1 MFIKYFRNIMHPER
15 NQFSFTGIYW
25 TLKTCVW
32 GGSCVYFFSF
42 KKRLNLKSYYRKV
55 SWKEVDLQD
64 RVEKIQDGDLV
75 KRIQNLK
82 VGN

>member
-25 TLKTCVW
+25 TLKMW
-32 GGSCVYFFSF
+32 GGVCFFSF
-42 KKRLNLKSYYRKV
+42 KKRLNLESYYRKV

-64 RVEKIQDGDLV
+64 RLEKIQDGDLV

>member
-25 TLKTCVW
+25 TLKMQQGW
-32 GGSCVYFFSF
+32 GGVCFFSF
-42 KKRLNLKSYYRKV
+42 KKRLNMKNYYRKV